1 MESLM
6 EKIVQELLR
15 EEGLDVSWEVSI
27 VIVDDEEIQKL
38 NRDYRGKD
46 TPTDV
51 LSFPLQ
57 EGDFVVSEGDNLLG
71 DIVISLETALR
82 QAEDYGHSLEREVGF
97 LTAHGML
104 HLLGYS
110 HETIEAEK
118 VMNEKAEAVLNIL
131 GLSRD

>member
-1 MESLM
+1 MESLVG
-6 EKIVQELLR
+6 KIVQELLR

-38 NRDYRGKD
+38 NRDYREKD
-46 TPTDV
+46 TATDV

-57 EGDFVVSEGDNLLG
+57 EGDFVVSEGENLLG
-71 DIVISLETALR
+71 DIVISLETALA
-82 QAEDYGHSLEREVGF
+82 QAQDYGHSLEREVGF
-97 LTAHGML
+97 LAAHGML

-110 HETIEAEK
+110 HDTIETEE

>member
-1 MESLM
+1 MESLV

>member
-1 MESLM
+1 V

>member
-1 MESLM
+1 M

>member
-1 MESLM
+1 MESLV

-51 LSFPLQ
+51 LSFLLQ

>member
-1 MESLM
+1 M

-51 LSFPLQ
+51 LSFLLQ